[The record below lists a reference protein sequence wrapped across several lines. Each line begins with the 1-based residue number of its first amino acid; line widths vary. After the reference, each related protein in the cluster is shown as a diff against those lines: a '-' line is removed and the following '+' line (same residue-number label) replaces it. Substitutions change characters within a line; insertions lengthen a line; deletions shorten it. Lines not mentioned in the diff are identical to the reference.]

1 LKQDI
6 SQLSDKIDL
15 GFRQA
20 HVYIDEHVS
29 ALKEDIAALK
39 MTQDTQ
45 GQKLDLILQLLQ
57 TKGQ

>member
-1 LKQDI
+1 MTMAI
-6 SQLSDKIDL
+6 
-15 GFRQA
+15 A
-20 HVYIDEHVS
+20 
-29 ALKEDIAALK
+29 AALK